1 MTASNGPAEVEMRTA
16 HCDRFRHAGS
26 GRRQG
31 RRRDRKLELHG
42 IPLCLGWVHED
53 ERRAQDSA
61 SRRWQEHLPPD
72 LSFRYLADALGFSEP
87 PRVLGLALAG
97 FAVRELYGRD
107 GLALLNFQPA
117 LNFFKS

>member
-1 MTASNGPAEVEMRTA
+1 MTASNGPAEVEKRTA

-42 IPLCLGWVHED
+42 ILLRLGWVHED

-87 PRVLGLALAG
+87 PACWDWDWRALRSATC
-97 FAVRELYGRD
+97 VDETV
-107 GLALLNFQPA
+107 
-117 LNFFKS
+117 SH

>member
-1 MTASNGPAEVEMRTA
+1 
-16 HCDRFRHAGS
+16 
-26 GRRQG
+26 
-31 RRRDRKLELHG
+31 
-42 IPLCLGWVHED
+42 LGWVHED

-97 FAVRELYGRD
+97 FAARELCGRD